1 VRVLVDRHHHALLY
15 GLQLLFEDR
24 LGGTVYTPIGQ
35 DWWDAEYW
43 SFGRWTEWRDGG
55 PPDRLAQQFLNMA
68 DWTLAPFRDVYTGK
82 DNHHPDRLIL
92 GVTLE
97 QARKIQW
104 DYVVATV
111 QDNETGFHRFAQER
125 GAEYVVQVGN
135 TAQMVNWG
143 LDPLALVSSE
153 VPIRG
158 RGVLMHQP
166 FDHATTF
173 RYREPTKSRTI
184 RSFVNCFGS
193 TRCSELYDEVHDLLP
208 GWYFGSHGIDGYS
221 GNVETV
227 AEIADLMAGSAF
239 GWHDKEQG
247 DGFGHVIHQWA
258 AVGRPLIG
266 HGSHYRGRMA
276 ESFWQDLVTCIDL
289 DKHPVAE
296 VAEIIRDM
304 TPATHRGMCEAIRA
318 EFDKIDWDGEAE
330 AIRGL
335 LARQA
340 VAA

>member
-1 VRVLVDRHHHALLY
+1 MRVLVDRHHHALFY

-35 DWWDAEYW
+35 DWWDEGYW
-43 SFGRWTEWRDGG
+43 RFGHGYGD
-55 PPDRLAQQFLNMA
+55 DRLARQFLNMA
-68 DWTLAPFRDVYTGK
+68 DWTLAPFRDVYTGS
-82 DNHHPDRLIL
+82 DNHHPERLIL

-97 QARKIQW
+97 QARQIRW
-104 DYVVATV
+104 DYAVATV
-111 QDNETGFHRFAQER
+111 QDNEAGFHRFAQEH
-125 GAEYVVQVGN
+125 GAQYVVQVGN

-166 FDHATTF
+166 FDHTTTF
-173 RYREPTKSRTI
+173 RYREPIQSRTI

-193 TRCSELYDEVHDLLP
+193 TACSRLFDETQTLLP
-208 GWYFGSHGIDGYS
+208 DWFLASHGIDGPA
-221 GNVETV
+221 GNIETV
-227 AEIADLMAGSAF
+227 RDIADLMAGSAF

-266 HGSHYRGRMA
+266 HASHYRGRMA
-276 ESFWQDLVTCIDL
+276 EMFWRDGETCIDL

-296 VAEIIRDM
+296 VAEIVRNM
-304 TPATHRGMCEAIRA
+304 TPAVHRGMCEAIRG
-318 EFDKIDWDGEAE
+318 EFDRIDWDGEAE

-335 LARQA
+335 LMRQA